1 MAFSEKLN
9 FKYYDVFSE
18 GESSLEKIDKDADTG
33 FVSNGA
39 HYIRFVGV
47 KPEFLWFENTCI
59 LAHSDVITELADAAE
74 TVKLENIT
82 KCQDPIENM
91 DVEMTPAD
99 TIQMP
104 EWLPDIYLKNNENL
118 EVKITTT
125 KGLPIQFNISYD
137 GNPIN
142 DELID
147 DEGTYV
153 IKFYF
158 IFLVKL
164 FLS

>member
-1 MAFSEKLN
+1 MGFFSE
-9 FKYYDVFSE
+9 D
-18 GESSLEKIDKDADTG
+18 ESSLEKIDKDADTG

-47 KPEFLWFENTCI
+47 KPEFLWFENTCTD
-59 LAHSDVITELADAAE
+59 AHSDVIVELADAAE
-74 TVKLENIT
+74 TIKLENIT

-91 DVEMTPAD
+91 EVEMIPAD
-99 TIQMP
+99 TIQRP

-137 GNPIN
+137 GNLIN
-142 DELID
+142 DDFIE
-147 DEGTYV
+147 DEG
-153 IKFYF
+153 IQSNFF
-158 IFLVKL
+158 AFFLL
-164 FLS
+164 INFFAILIEL

>member
-1 MAFSEKLN
+1 MFFSE
-9 FKYYDVFSE
+9 S
-18 GESSLEKIDKDADTG
+18 ESSLEKIDKDADTG

-47 KPEFLWFENTCI
+47 KPEFLWFENICTD
-59 LAHSDVITELADAAE
+59 AHSDVIAELADSAE
-74 TVKLENIT
+74 TMKLENIT

-91 DVEMTPAD
+91 VVEMIPAD

-125 KGLPIQFNISYD
+125 KGLPIQFKISYD
-137 GNPIN
+137 GNSID
-142 DELID
+142 DELIE
-147 DEGTYV
+147 DEGM
-153 IKFYF
+153 
-158 IFLVKL
+158 
-164 FLS
+164 